1 MAWCAALNLADNNK
15 GCNTLYF
22 NRVASVICYDV
33 LVAAYQAA
41 PEGVLVMKQKIIVRK
56 KQAAELRRMAEAAKE
71 VERERKLLAL
81 ADVWEEDAQRLE
93 EALPFTK

>member
-1 MAWCAALNLADNNK
+1 
-15 GCNTLYF
+15 
-22 NRVASVICYDV
+22 
-33 LVAAYQAA
+33 
-41 PEGVLVMKQKIIVRK
+41 MKQTMVVVRER
-56 KQAAELRRMAEAAKE
+56 QTVELRRMAETAKE